1 MEMADE
7 IIKELWIIKDK
18 IAGEYGYDVK
28 ALVDHLRTKKH
39 REDQLVV
46 DLRSLKQ
53 TAKSVKEEVGTSSP
67 PQHSR

>member
-39 REDQLVV
+39 REDQLVA